1 MSDEKLT
8 LQAGIAYMER
18 CLDAELSSQRAVAH
32 SAIDMDDWDK
42 AQEILA
48 KSKEAIS
55 RVEVLRGKF
64 AEFKKFALGNAPAEP
79 VSAHSTS
86 NSAHSTS
93 TSAPNAAPAANA
105 APSAPAASEKVAAP
119 APAPAANTAHN
130 ANAAPTAP
138 AAPEKAA
145 NPAPAKETAKGEFSF
160 AAAIEELIEKHP
172 YAMAVCNAAPNMN
185 NIFTYDDIIA
195 KQDMKKAVQLSNGMW
210 AETAIP
216 EDKARLITDA
226 LRKYCESRKQG

>member
-18 CLDAELSSQRAVAH
+18 CLDAELSGQRAVAH

-64 AEFKKFALGNAPAEP
+64 AEFKKFALGNAPDEP
-79 VSAHSTS
+79 VSAPST
-86 NSAHSTS
+86 A
-93 TSAPNAAPAANA
+93 TSAPSAVT
-105 APSAPAASEKVAAP
+105 SAPTAATATVATEKAASP
-119 APAPAANTAHN
+119 SHN

-138 AAPEKAA
+138 AATEKE
-145 NPAPAKETAKGEFSF
+145 PAPAKEPAKGEFSF

-172 YAMAVCNAAPNMN
+172 YAMAVCNAAPNMS

>member
-1 MSDEKLT
+1 MSDEKLS

-18 CLDAELSSQRAVAH
+18 CLDAELTSQRAVAH

-48 KSKEAIS
+48 KSREAIS

-64 AEFKKFALGNAPAEP
+64 AEFKKAAAGIADA
-79 VSAHSTS
+79 SA
-86 NSAHSTS
+86 
-93 TSAPNAAPAANA
+93 
-105 APSAPAASEKVAAP
+105 SAPAQAAP
-119 APAPAANTAHN
+119 APAPAASAP
-130 ANAAPTAP
+130 APAAAPAPAPAAQATPAPAPAAQAAPAPEAP
-138 AAPEKAA
+138 AAPAA
-145 NPAPAKETAKGEFSF
+145 HAKFSF

-185 NIFTYDDIIA
+185 NIFTYDEVIA
-195 KQDMKKAVQLSNGMW
+195 KEDMKKAVQLSNGMW

-226 LRKYCESRKQG
+226 LRKYCESRKQQG